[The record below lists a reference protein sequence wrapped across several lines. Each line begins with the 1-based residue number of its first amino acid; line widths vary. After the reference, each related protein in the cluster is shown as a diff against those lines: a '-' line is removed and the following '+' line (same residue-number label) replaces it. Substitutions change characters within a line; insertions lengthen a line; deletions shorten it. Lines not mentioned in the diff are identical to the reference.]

1 MTEHA
6 HDSHD
11 DHHGL
16 GHVLPVKVLAGVLG
30 ALLFLTVV
38 TVITGSTYLYGFDL
52 ALAMVIATTKATLVC
67 AIFMHLRWDKGFHS
81 FAFIGSVLFVGVF
94 LAYTLT
100 DTKQYQGDIRSFGD
114 DTALASP
121 FAEPLPDPIPHE
133 HDEHGEHVDGHAGG
147 EGHGEGE
154 HAGEG
159 DEDGDH

>member
-1 MTEHA
+1 MTAHA

-16 GHVLPVKVLAGVLG
+16 GHVLPVKLLAGVLG

-67 AIFMHLRWDKGFHS
+67 AVFRHLKWDKGFHA
-81 FAFIGSVLFVGVF
+81 FALVGSVLFVGVF

-100 DTKQYQGDIRSFGD
+100 DTRQYQDDIRAYSAD
-114 DTALASP
+114 ETANSA
-121 FAEPLPDPIPHE
+121 FAAPLQDPIPYA
-133 HDEHGEHVDGHAGG
+133 HDGDDHAGDDHSEDG
-147 EGHGEGE
+147 EG
-154 HAGEG
+154 AA
-159 DEDGDH
+159 DH

>member
-1 MTEHA
+1 MTAQA

-16 GHVLPVKVLAGVLG
+16 GHVLPVKLLAGVLG

-67 AIFMHLRWDKGFHS
+67 AVFMHLKWDKGFHA
-81 FAFIGSVLFVGVF
+81 FAFVGSVLFVGVF

-100 DTKQYQGDIRSFGD
+100 DTKQYQDDIRAYSAD
-114 DTALASP
+114 DAQNSP
-121 FAEPLPDPIPHE
+121 FAAPLQDPIPHA
-133 HDEHGEHVDGHAGG
+133 H
-147 EGHGEGE
+147 EGDD
-154 HAGEG
+154 HAGE
-159 DEDGDH
+159 DHSGNGEGAADH

>member
-16 GHVLPVKVLAGVLG
+16 GHVLPTKLLAGTLG

-38 TVITGSTYLYGFDL
+38 TVLTGTTYLYGFDL
-52 ALAMVIATTKATLVC
+52 AIAMVIATVKATLVC
-67 AIFMHLRWDKGFHS
+67 TIFMHLKWDKGFHG
-81 FAFIGSVLFVGVF
+81 FAFVGSVLFVGVF

-100 DTKQYQGDIRSFGD
+100 DTKQYQGDIKKYEADKAAQSAFFAPLQDPIAGHHGD
-114 DTALASP
+114 D
-121 FAEPLPDPIPHE
+121 
-133 HDEHGEHVDGHAGG
+133 
-147 EGHGEGE
+147 

-159 DEDGDH
+159 HAEGEEHSAGDGH

>member
-1 MTEHA
+1 MTAHA

-16 GHVLPVKVLAGVLG
+16 GHVLPVKLLAGVLG

-67 AIFMHLRWDKGFHS
+67 AIFMHLKWDKGFHA
-81 FAFIGSVLFVGVF
+81 FAFVGSILFVGVF

-100 DTKQYQGDIRSFGD
+100 DTKQYQDDIRAYSAD
-114 DTALASP
+114 ETANSAFS
-121 FAEPLPDPIPHE
+121 APLQDPIPHAHE
-133 HDEHGEHVDGHAGG
+133 DDDHAGDYHSENG
-147 EGHGEGE
+147 EGA
-154 HAGEG
+154 AG
-159 DEDGDH
+159 H